1 MSQIVI
7 GGLGNTKTL
16 IRRDTHKDDFVEKE
30 TPEALS
36 EDEFRGFWIKFL
48 GGTIR
53 VGKEKEVK
61 FKIVFILKE
70 RKLSFWSYPLDML
83 NMFLLLIL
91 ITSLI
96 DLK

>member
-7 GGLGNTKTL
+7 GGLGNTKSM
-16 IRRDTHKDDFVEKE
+16 IRRDTHKENLVEKD

-48 GGTIR
+48 DGTIR

-61 FKIVFILKE
+61 FKYSFHFNTATNTICLLTEVLKE
-70 RKLSFWSYPLDML
+70 CYRKFKK
-83 NMFLLLIL
+83 NFI
-91 ITSLI
+91 
-96 DLK
+96 